1 MDQMKIG
8 DFIAT
13 ERKRLGLTQNE
24 LAERLSISNKTV
36 SKWETGR
43 GLPEV
48 SLMLPLCETLGIT
61 VNELLTGERITENGE
76 KKAEENLVSLLKTN
90 EKSEKRKKLFLS
102 LAVSVPLSVAAWLI
116 CFANSNIWQIG
127 DIPTP
132 LTALY
137 LAVGFV
143 LILGTVFFSALGIFL
158 KKPLLTLT
166 AVRLALLTLIILG
179 IAYSEKVFFLIS
191 AGGISLTVAL
201 SAFAIIRRKRK

>member
-166 AVRLALLTLIILG
+166 AVRFALLTLIILG

-191 AGGISLTVAL
+191 AGGISLTLSL